1 MGSVLRLLV
10 TTAAVNRFGPGFPI
24 GTFIINVA
32 GSFAIG
38 IVAELAVLRP
48 VGFSAEVRTFLAVGV
63 LGGFTTFSS
72 FALETLTL
80 VRDGSPPL
88 ALGYSLGSL
97 LFGFAAALAGTVLA
111 RAIAP

>member
-1 MGSVLRLLV
+1 MLRFLV
-10 TTAAVNRFGPGFPI
+10 AGAALNRFGPGFPF
-24 GTFIINVA
+24 GTFIINIA

-38 IVAELAVLRP
+38 IVAELAVTRALGISP
-48 VGFSAEVRTFLAVGV
+48 EVRTFLAVGV

-80 VRDGSPPL
+80 TRDGSTLL
-88 ALGYSLGSL
+88 ALGYSLGSVAL
-97 LFGFAAALAGTVLA
+97 GFTAAYAGTVLA